1 MSNKRAIRTDTL
13 NFEAFENTLTPK
25 LSQILQQHKHY
36 GENAHPL
43 MQLFEEFRHHSTE
56 IKHPQTDE
64 HLNKY
69 ISAFYNLSYQYDRI
83 SDYANFFGFLAD
95 EMKSYLFSKINIDV
109 AKAYGLHN
117 EMYALYEEYHEI
129 QNRID
134 PNTSRRIGWDEQRKL
149 HAPITEKF
157 NELLAEYTEMWN
169 SAIGDMKNE
178 TILHDKYDFQIEYP
192 QVHYM
197 SPCESE
203 ESFMESI
210 LMYQIKMRTNYVGSR
225 YGAIQNVSVL
235 KDDSRA
241 EFFTHLKENNPLLY
255 FGLCQWMQFLTV
267 DNLTKKIK
275 TVALVETSANRSHN
289 SFYDCEV
296 ADISNINYNKTF
308 YQPINEL
315 FPAWSV
321 EPVSQ
326 AISNLDTLVIHY
338 NDLYNTFLPICE
350 AYNNEYESNEE
361 KTEASL
367 KSAINTNLS
376 ALYSVEENKPHV
388 VDYIAWVHGF
398 NYSLM
403 DDSIVVNGKNN
414 AITYMDF
421 NRNHEMTT
429 YFSYHR
435 NQKHLLDIS
444 AIGLDEDDRMELSRM
459 FNRHVQE
466 QEQSHDWTMRN
477 HIKQMTAIQNRHEE
491 AIAEQRKA
499 FKELIAQ

>member
-13 NFEAFENTLTPK
+13 NFTAFGNTLTPK
-25 LSQILQQHKHY
+25 LSQILQHHKHY

-43 MQLFEEFRHHSTE
+43 MQLFEEFRHHSTQV
-56 IKHPQTDE
+56 KHPQTDE

-69 ISAFYNLSYQYDRI
+69 ISAFYNLSYQYDKI
-83 SDYANFFGFLAD
+83 SDYANFFGFLAN

-109 AKAYGLHN
+109 AKAYGLHD
-117 EMYALYEEYHEI
+117 EMYALYGEYHEI

-134 PNTSRRIGWDEQRKL
+134 PNTNRRIDWDEQRKL
-149 HAPITEKF
+149 HAPIIEKF
-157 NELLAEYTEMWN
+157 NELLAEYMDIWN

-178 TILHDKYDFQIEYP
+178 TILHDNYDFQIEYP

-210 LMYQIKMRTNYVGSR
+210 LMYQVKMKTSSSIR
-225 YGAIQNVSVL
+225 YGVIQNMSVL

-241 EFFTHLKENNPLLY
+241 EFFTILKENNPLLY

-267 DNLTKKIK
+267 DNGTKKIK

-296 ADISNINYNKTF
+296 ADISNTNYNKTF
-308 YQPINEL
+308 YQPINEV

-321 EPVSQ
+321 ESVSQ

-350 AYNNEYESNEE
+350 AYNNEYESNDE
-361 KTEASL
+361 KTGASL
-367 KSAINTNLS
+367 KSAINTLTFQHFILLKKTS
-376 ALYSVEENKPHV
+376 LMLLIIS
-388 VDYIAWVHGF
+388 HGF
-398 NYSLM
+398 TVSIILSWMIQSLSM
-403 DDSIVVNGKNN
+403 RK
-414 AITYMDF
+414 
-421 NRNHEMTT
+421 TT
-429 YFSYHR
+429 
-435 NQKHLLDIS
+435 QLLTWIS
-444 AIGLDEDDRMELSRM
+444 
-459 FNRHVQE
+459 
-466 QEQSHDWTMRN
+466 
-477 HIKQMTAIQNRHEE
+477 TAINN
-491 AIAEQRKA
+491 
-499 FKELIAQ
+499 